1 VLLLTDNAVAAIRE
15 LTAQPQ
21 FPDDMGL
28 RIAPE
33 REEPATLALSV
44 TDAPHEGDQVIE
56 TEGARLFLEP
66 SAAVMLEHMSLDA
79 DVNEEGV
86 EFHIAEQ

>member
-1 VLLLTDNAVAAIRE
+1 MLLLTENAVAAIRE
-15 LTAQPQ
+15 LTTQPQ
-21 FPDDMGL
+21 FADDMGL

-33 REEPATLALSV
+33 REEPSTLALSV
-44 TDAPHEGDQVIE
+44 TDGPQEGDQVIE
-56 TEGARLFLEP
+56 TEGARLYLEP
-66 SAAVMLEHMSLDA
+66 SAAVLLDHMSLDA